1 MVAATTIWE
10 EPMSSIRAIS
20 VALAGAAAIAFGA
33 AALAQDYPTRPVLVV
48 SPYTPGAATDIVG
61 RIVLDQVGR
70 QLGQSFFIENRTGGG
85 GVVGVASVVR
95 ADPDGYTLLLSS
107 SSMSS
112 AIITHN
118 SLPYDSARDLAG
130 VAMFGAQ
137 PNVLVVAPERG
148 FKSVA
153 DLVAAAKAK
162 PGTLNFGSAGI
173 GSASHIAGERFRLAA
188 KIDVAHIPFRGPEAL
203 NELMAGRIDYY
214 FIPLAP
220 AVGLVTQG
228 KVVPLAVS
236 TSQRAVLL
244 PAVPTIAE
252 AGYPDAEYLFWGGL
266 SAPAKTPRA
275 IVDKLNV
282 EVAKAL
288 ANPSVQENL
297 AKLGVTP
304 MPMSPEHYGK
314 FFADD
319 MAAMIKLGK
328 AANIVP
334 TD

>member
-1 MVAATTIWE
+1 
-10 EPMSSIRAIS
+10 MSSIRALFA
-20 VALAGAAAIAFGA
+20 VLAGAGAITFGA
-33 AALAQDYPTRPVLVV
+33 AAVAQQYPTRPVLVV

-70 QLGQSFFIENRTGGG
+70 QLGQSFFIENRSGGG

-112 AIITHN
+112 AVITH
-118 SLPYDSARDLAG
+118 SALPYDPVRDLAA

-162 PGTLNFGSAGI
+162 PGALNFGSAGI

-188 KIDVAHIPFRGPEAL
+188 GLDVQHIPFRGPEAL
-203 NELMAGRIDYY
+203 NELMAGRIDFY

-228 KVVPLAVS
+228 KVLPLAVS
-236 TSQRAVLL
+236 TTQRSPLL
-244 PAVPTIAE
+244 PEVPTIAE
-252 AGYPDAEYLFWGGL
+252 AGYPDAQYLFWGGL
-266 SAPAKTPRA
+266 SAPAKTPRG
-275 IVDKLNV
+275 IIDNLN
-282 EVAKAL
+282 AQTGKAL
-288 ANPSVQENL
+288 DDPGVK
-297 AKLGVTP
+297 AKLAQVGVAP
-304 MPMSPEHYGK
+304 MPMTPDQFGR

-319 MAAMIKLGK
+319 VAAMVKLGK

-334 TD
+334 TE